1 MFEKLQKIISEELS
15 VNVADVTLATDILND
30 LDADSLDIVE
40 LVMALEDSFDITV
53 DDSDVEKLKTVQDIL
68 SYLEAKTA

>member
-1 MFEKLQKIISEELS
+1 MFEKLQKIISDELS
-15 VNVADVTLATDILND
+15 VNVEDVTLSTDILND
-30 LDADSLDIVE
+30 LDADSLDVVE

-68 SYLEAKTA
+68 TYLEAKTA